1 MDCTQFEK
9 LLGEYEVLD
18 SNQRVDMM
26 GHAEECDIC
35 AKRLADYM
43 AMQNNLRALPKL
55 TAPEDFLSSLNKRID
70 DEKIK
75 QERPNL
81 AKSFRMYGYRYGAA
95 AACVVLAAAIGAG
108 LPDIIDKMNNPN
120 NGVISEVDLT
130 DDFDGKIFDSAVET
144 EKPSAS
150 PSAVPSASVAP
161 TAAPAVKPS
170 ATAKPLATAI
180 PSAAKATTKP
190 KATSTAK
197 PEVKATA
204 KPETATQTPA
214 EPKVTDA
221 PSSYTDVQTF
231 HGNDTPSVTAASA
244 SAVPTPSD
252 ANNEPN
258 VPAVASVL
266 EPEVYALPTQAA
278 GGRKSVPESNAIE
291 VSYAN
296 AERAKEIINE
306 YSMSSDGDCYN
317 VSADV
322 LDEMLAA
329 MSSAGIEIDESSI
342 EMNEDTVTFRLI
354 IS

>member
-26 GHAEECDIC
+26 SHAEECDIC

-130 DDFDGKIFDSAVET
+130 DDFDDKIFNSAVET

-150 PSAVPSASVAP
+150 PSAAPSASAAP

-190 KATSTAK
+190 KATATAK

-204 KPETATQTPA
+204 KPEAATQTPA
-214 EPKVTDA
+214 EPAVTDA
-221 PSSYTDVQTF
+221 PPSTEVQTF
-231 HGNDTPSVTAASA
+231 HGGDAPSVTAASA
-244 SAVPTPSD
+244 SAIPAPSD

-258 VPAVASVL
+258 VPAAASVL

-278 GGRKSVPESNAIE
+278 GGRRSVPESNAIE

-342 EMNEDTVTFRLI
+342 EMNDDTVTFRLI